1 MPCAPSGII
10 YDLLEVLSQYLSTIG
25 LRQTKFFV
33 VSPVAENSLAYANI
47 LGEWY
52 PTGWVRHRR
61 AFRRPPA
68 G

>member
-1 MPCAPSGII
+1 VNTLRRGGTVLLPCAPSGII

-47 LGEWY
+47 LGEWHAA
-52 PTGWVRHRR
+52 GWPR
-61 AFRRPPA
+61 
-68 G
+68 